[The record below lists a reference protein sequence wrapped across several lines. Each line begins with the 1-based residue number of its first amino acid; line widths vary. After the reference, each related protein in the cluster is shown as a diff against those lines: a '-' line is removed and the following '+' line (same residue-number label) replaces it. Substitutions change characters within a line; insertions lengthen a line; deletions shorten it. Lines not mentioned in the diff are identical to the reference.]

1 MQTPIEKFVEDLI
14 DQNSTQG
21 SGLFN
26 WSQRNLKEEDREQTK
41 TKQ

>member
-26 WSQRNLKEEDREQTK
+26 
-41 TKQ
+41 

>member
-1 MQTPIEKFVEDLI
+1 MQTAIEKFVEDLI

-26 WSQRNLKEEDREQTK
+26 
-41 TKQ
+41 